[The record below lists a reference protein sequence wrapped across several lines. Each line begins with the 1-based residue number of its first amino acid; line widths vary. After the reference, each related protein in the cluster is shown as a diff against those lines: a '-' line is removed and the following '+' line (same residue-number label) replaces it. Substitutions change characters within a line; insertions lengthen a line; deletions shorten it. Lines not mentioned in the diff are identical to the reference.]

1 MNAANAEVLSSRL
14 PDTISEIDCDNDID
28 FEVQEDV
35 TKQHESVV
43 PNNKSDRSAENRRKD
58 ETKSGFVTLPPKASK
73 TPKGESKVGI
83 DFTAN
88 VDESDREM
96 EYVFSAATIVSQL

>member
-35 TKQHESVV
+35 TK
-43 PNNKSDRSAENRRKD
+43 
-58 ETKSGFVTLPPKASK
+58 
-73 TPKGESKVGI
+73 
-83 DFTAN
+83 
-88 VDESDREM
+88 
-96 EYVFSAATIVSQL
+96 